1 MNEDQFKEINAKL
14 EKIVLLLTHNLLK
27 EIETQKDKILF
38 LYSLNYKPLEI
49 SRLLRTSSNTVN
61 VRLSEARKEG
71 IIK

>member
-38 LYSLNYKPLEI
+38 LYSLNYKPLKI

>member
-1 MNEDQFKEINAKL
+1 MNEDQFKEIITKL

-27 EIETQKDKILF
+27 EIETQKNKILF